1 MSISS
6 KLRLAGKDYDAPGYY
21 FVTLCADERRRIFGQ
36 LIGETVELTAAGKA
50 VESCW
55 REIPAH
61 FPDVELGAF
70 VVMPD
75 HVHGIIRITR
85 WQRPK
90 DILAEQADGRKKT
103 GTRPG
108 SLGSIIKGFKIGV
121 TKACRASSCG
131 AKTSFGTPVFQEN
144 YYDVICF
151 DAEELA
157 IKEAYIRA
165 NPQRLALKNVPRG
178 TVKRSAYLGN
188 LSLLEAAPK
197 LALRVS
203 RKAAEAEIAELR
215 TRLNRFG
222 GVVVS
227 TFFSP
232 GEQSLLSDLLA
243 DDASRLI
250 WILPMGMPHPIPVKW
265 GSALLH
271 SHALWLSPYP
281 DEMTSATRES
291 CIACNEWAERLAQRR
306 KSEGA
311 PDQ

>member
-6 KLRLAGKDYDAPGYY
+6 KLRMEGKDYDAPGYY
-21 FVTLCADERRRIFGQ
+21 FVTLCADERRRLFGR
-36 LIGETVELTAAGKA
+36 LTGETVELTDAGKA
-50 VESCW
+50 AEACW

-90 DILAEQADGRKKT
+90 GVLAEQADSRKKT
-103 GTRPG
+103 GTRRG

-121 TKACRASSCG
+121 TKACRA
-131 AKTSFGTPVFQEN
+131 KTSFGHPVFQEN

-151 DAEELA
+151 DAAELA
-157 IKEAYIRA
+157 VKEAYIRA
-165 NPQRLALKNVPRG
+165 NPLRLALKNVPRG

-188 LSLLEAAPK
+188 LSLLKAVPK

-203 RKAAEAEIAELR
+203 RKATVAEITELH
-215 TRLNRFG
+215 TRLARFD

-243 DDASRLI
+243 NETSRLI
-250 WILPMGMPHPIPVKW
+250 WILPMGLPHQIPVKW
-265 GSALLH
+265 GPALLH
-271 SHALWLSPYP
+271 SRALWLSPYP
-281 DEMTSATRES
+281 EVMTSATRAS
-291 CIACNEWAERLAQRR
+291 CLACNNWAERLATL
-306 KSEGA
+306 
-311 PDQ
+311 